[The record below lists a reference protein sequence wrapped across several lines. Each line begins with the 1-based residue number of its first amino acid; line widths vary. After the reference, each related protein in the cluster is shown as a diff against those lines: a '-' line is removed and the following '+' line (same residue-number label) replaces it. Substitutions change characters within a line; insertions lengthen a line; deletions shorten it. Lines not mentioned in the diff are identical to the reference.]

1 MMNAHSIA
9 ATGKSP
15 ASRVVRSQYLH
26 MLRRVSQLS
35 FMALI
40 ILAPALGLFRID
52 ILAGAFVMGSYQIW
66 FADFAIVF
74 GAWFLLA
81 GLLVLSYSW
90 LGAVFCGWACPQGLL
105 SELGSDWMHRLLG
118 RRAGLSADGSGVNV
132 ALRKKKWANWVLLGL
147 AFVAASMLFALIPVL
162 YFYPPL
168 AVWHFLTF
176 QRDAAMP
183 LSMYWIYFVFC
194 VVMLLDIAFIRHL
207 MCQNFCIYR
216 IWQHSFKTSETM
228 RIGYDAARSD
238 ECVKCGYCAS
248 ACAVELDPK
257 HTEVYSGCTAC
268 GECVVACDRLH
279 EGKGE
284 AGLLSFIFPSR
295 QESPGHMTSMS
306 GRFRGVL
313 PFLLAGAMLLAF
325 GIKTYNPYEA
335 SVGNIGARNTGP
347 NDYVVHLSNKRYRTA
362 DVRITVRGLAADQYR
377 LDNENVHFDSAGMS
391 NVGLH
396 LNGKAIRHGLHRF
409 VVHLES
415 HDGWRTDFP
424 VSYYDVVDKKSNLS
438 EALP

>member
-1 MMNAHSIA
+1 MNSHSIVVS
-9 ATGKSP
+9 GKSSP
-15 ASRVVRSQYLH
+15 PRIERSQYLH
-26 MLRRVSQLS
+26 ILRRVSQYS
-35 FMALI
+35 FLLLF
-40 ILAPALGLFRID
+40 ILAPVLGLFRID
-52 ILAGAFVMGSYQIW
+52 ILAGAFVIGSYQIW

-74 GAWFLLA
+74 GAWFLIA

-105 SELGSDWMHRLLG
+105 SELGSGWMHHLLG
-118 RRAGLSADGSGVNV
+118 RRAGLAVDGSGVDV
-132 ALRKKKWANWVLLGL
+132 ALRKKKWFNWLLLSL
-147 AFVAASMLFALIPVL
+147 AFVAASMVFALIPVL

-168 AVWHFLTF
+168 VVWHFVTL
-176 QRDAAMP
+176 QRDIAMP

-194 VVMLLDIAFIRHL
+194 MIMLLDIGFIRHL

-228 RIGYDAARSD
+228 RIGYDATRSD

-268 GECVVACDRLH
+268 GECIVACDHLH
-279 EGKGE
+279 ERKGE
-284 AGLLSFIFPSR
+284 AGLLSFMFPSK
-295 QESPGHMTSMS
+295 QESPEHMTTMK

-313 PFLLAGAMLLAF
+313 PFLLVGALLLAV
-325 GIKTYNPYEA
+325 GIRTYSPYQA
-335 SVGNIGARNTGP
+335 SVGNIGARNTGM
-347 NDYVVHLSNKRYRTA
+347 NDYVVHLSNKRYHPVN
-362 DVRITVRGLAADQYR
+362 VRIAVRGLATNQYL
-377 LDNENVHFDSAGMS
+377 LDKSFVHFDSAGMR
-391 NVGLH
+391 NIGLH
-396 LNGKAIRHGLHRF
+396 LNGKTISHGLHRF

-415 HDGWRTDFP
+415 NDGWHTDFP
-424 VSYYDVVDKKSNLS
+424 VSYYDVDDVQSGTH

>member
-1 MMNAHSIA
+1 MMNSSTA
-9 ATGKSP
+9 AVAEKPSC
-15 ASRVVRSQYLH
+15 SRPKQSRHLH
-26 MLRRVSQLS
+26 LLRRVSQFS
-35 FMALI
+35 FLTFI
-40 ILAPALGLFRID
+40 ILAPVLGLFRID
-52 ILAGAFVMGSYQIW
+52 ILSGAFIIGQYQIW

-74 GAWFLLA
+74 GAWFLMA

-105 SELGSDWMHRLLG
+105 SEMGTDWMHRLLG
-118 RRAGLSADGSGVNV
+118 RRAGLSVDGNGVNV
-132 ALRKKKWANWVLLGL
+132 ALRKKKRANWVLLGL
-147 AFVAASMLFALIPVL
+147 AFVAASMLFAFIPVL
-162 YFYPPL
+162 YFYPPQT
-168 AVWHFLTF
+168 VWHFVTF
-176 QRDAAMP
+176 QRDDAMP
-183 LSMYWIYFVFC
+183 VSMYWIYFVFV

-238 ECVKCGYCAS
+238 ECVKCGYCTS

-257 HTEVYSGCTAC
+257 HTEIYSGCTAC

-284 AGLLSFIFPSR
+284 AGLLAFIFPSR
-295 QESPGHMTSMS
+295 QESPEHMTSMS

-313 PFLLAGAMLLAF
+313 PFLLVGALLLAF
-325 GIKTYNPYEA
+325 GIKTYSPYQA

-362 DVRITVRGLAADQYR
+362 DVRITVRGLATDQYR
-377 LDNENVHFDSAGMS
+377 LDHENVHFISAGMT
-391 NVGLH
+391 NIGLH
-396 LNGKAIRHGLHRF
+396 LNSKTIRHGLHRF

-415 HDGWRTDFP
+415 HDGWHDDFR
-424 VSYYDVVDKKSNLS
+424 VQYYRVGD
-438 EALP
+438 E